1 MNLKRILGCLLAVAG
16 GYLAAALLGA
26 TGTVGVLEPTGQ
38 PRMALS
44 KHAERGEVP
53 TPREMLEELP
63 QLPMDPD
70 DRVRMKQ
77 ALLDAW
83 RGQDPLGFL
92 YALEDHPWPAN
103 GYDIREVYAE
113 LASRDPEA
121 LIRYARR
128 TGNQDAWYELA
139 ESGDP
144 QQIMGLLLADPAVP
158 RGVMKQV
165 IGTAMAKDP
174 DFYRTVS
181 SLKDTPFWTDVFEGA
196 ASALMSRERLTEY
209 CAWLHELGERVPA
222 REAGSVFASSP
233 DDYPRRAEQIVELPE
248 TVRIHAAQTMVADLR
263 ERASDTEMM
272 KVLTNFHQVNWW
284 GWDTNDAEWTAA
296 VESALGTDFLGL
308 RPIVGRD
315 LVLAV
320 EKQVSRDPEDV
331 PKPTWAEW
339 ALKIPNEGAGKVLRD
354 AAIRRWVFDLF
365 GSWES
370 EIPKLPDPG
379 LRDIAYAQQA
389 LLILDERYAD
399 RKTGR
404 PWESPLERIES
415 KSFRAATRTK
425 IEAERQ
431 RLEAGRKSE

>member
-26 TGTVGVLEPTGQ
+26 TGTVGILEPTGQ

-44 KHAERGEVP
+44 KHAERDEVP

-63 QLPMDPD
+63 RLPMDPD

-77 ALLDAW
+77 ALLDTW
-83 RGQDPLGFL
+83 RDQDPLGFL

-103 GYDIREVYAE
+103 GYDIGEIYAE
-113 LASRDPEA
+113 LARRDPEA
-121 LIRYARR
+121 LIRYARK
-128 TGNQDAWYELA
+128 TGNQDAWCQLA
-139 ESGDP
+139 ESRDP
-144 QQIMGLLLADPAVP
+144 QQIMGLLLADPAAP
-158 RGVMKQV
+158 RGAMKQV

-181 SLKDTPFWTDVFEGA
+181 SLKDTPFWTEAFEGA
-196 ASALMSRERLTEY
+196 ASALMSRERITEY
-209 CAWLHELGERVPA
+209 CAWLHELGESVPA

-233 DDYPRRAEQIVELPE
+233 DDYPRRAEQIVDLPE

-272 KVLTNFHQVNWW
+272 KVLATLHQANWW
-284 GWDTNDAEWTAA
+284 GWSTSDAEWRASLEQA
-296 VESALGTDFLGL
+296 IGSDLLGKS
-308 RPIVGRD
+308 PAIGRD

-320 EKQVSRDPEDV
+320 ETQVSDDPVDT

-339 ALKIPNEGAGKVLRD
+339 ALKIPDEGAGKALRN
-354 AAIRRWVFDLF
+354 AGIRRWVFDLART
-365 GSWES
+365 WET
-370 EIPKLPDPG
+370 EIPKLADAG
-379 LRDIAYAQQA
+379 LRDVAYAQQA
-389 LLILDERYAD
+389 LFIMDENRLDKNSD
-399 RKTGR
+399 RS
-404 PWESPLERIES
+404 WEAAVERIES
-415 KSFRAATRTK
+415 ESFRAATRTK